1 VPPGPAQYGPLVTT
15 EAARA
20 LIPDSA
26 VQIPI
31 RFSKSGRTLL
41 WAYEEETR
49 VVYVMFGGPGRPVS
63 MYAYPDV
70 PPADVM
76 DILRTGYTSG
86 RLRELVIDGVPKQRS
101 ARLYPPG
108 S

>member
-1 VPPGPAQYGPLVTT
+1 VTT
-15 EAARA
+15 EAALA

-31 RFSKSGRTLL
+31 RSGKSGRALL

-49 VVYVMFGGPGRPVS
+49 VVYVMFGGPGNPVS
-63 MYAYPDV
+63 MYAFPDV

-76 DILRTGYTSG
+76 DILGTGYDG
-86 RLRELVIDGVPKQRS
+86 RRLRELVIDGPPQQRS
-101 ARLYPPG
+101 ARLYPPRL
-108 S
+108 